1 LRSYPKKYREERGG
15 EIVATLH
22 EIEES
27 NGAGLSFGNECSVV
41 CHGLQVRLGLTTESM
56 FGKALDLAATPG
68 LVMGAFFGVYLF
80 IWGDVATVNSNGF
93 VPLSGPFFTVGPLL
107 YLAWIL
113 GVAAVFEWPQFRRRI
128 AGLMMTV
135 TVLGEIVAKTVHHNP
150 TVWVIALLAS
160 LGIPSVLA
168 PTLVETRRR
177 AWQSLAVGLGTL
189 VILGYAL
196 HPVNQ
201 GSFQPIYWSAG
212 FQLGEHMPI
221 VDALLAVTVM
231 TLWLT
236 HRREIASAVIILSSP
251 WVVVATVYSLT
262 TSYPFGFSYPYDNG
276 FNVGFLILW
285 VVGMLTIVTA
295 SRYRPHRQPPIEV
308 C

>member
-1 LRSYPKKYREERGG
+1 MRCYPRKYRQERGG

-27 NGAGLSFGNECSVV
+27 NGAGLSFGNKLSVV

-68 LVMGAFFGVYLF
+68 LVMGAFFGIYLF
-80 IWGDVATVNSNGF
+80 IWGDVAIIHSNGF
-93 VPLSGPFFTVGPLL
+93 VPLFGPFFTVGPLL
-107 YLAWIL
+107 YLVWIL
-113 GVAAVFEWPQFRRRI
+113 GVAAVFEWPKFRRSI

-135 TVLGEIVAKTVHHNP
+135 TVLGEIVAKTVHRNP
-150 TVWVIALLAS
+150 NVWVIALLVS

-177 AWQSLAVGLGTL
+177 TWQSFAVGLGTL
-189 VILGYAL
+189 VILGYVL
-196 HPVNQ
+196 HPINP
-201 GSFQPIYWSAG
+201 GFFTSIYWSAG
-212 FQLGEHMPI
+212 FQFSEHMPI
-221 VDALLAVTVM
+221 VDALLVVTVM

-251 WVVVATVYSLT
+251 WVVIATVYSLT
-262 TSYPFGFSYPYDNG
+262 MSYQLGFSYPYDNG
-276 FNVGFLILW
+276 FNLGFLILW
-285 VVGMLTIVTA
+285 FIGMLTIVTA
-295 SRYRPHRQPPIEV
+295 SRYRPHRQSPIEA